1 MAILVILQEYVPN
14 ATAIGYRAVVA
25 QDNSLVLGSINGI
38 NGATADTRIGI
49 GTTAP
54 TQKLHVLAPS
64 IIRNAGL
71 FESSSNIDH
80 TNNGATIYAN
90 NTYAGTIDVAAVKG
104 RVTATTRGYGIG
116 GYFQGGY
123 VGVWANVDNT
133 NPGTGT
139 FNTWGV
145 YSTAFQTTTAT
156 NYGTLGAANGGAAS
170 NIGAYGSATG
180 PSTINYGIYGSASGA
195 TTNWGGYFAGNV
207 FTTGAYFPSDEK
219 LKSNIR
225 DYDASALS
233 KIMSLQT
240 KSYNY
245 DVAKYKYMNLPAG
258 DQFGFL
264 AQDLEKVFPQ
274 LVTKAI
280 QPAEYEQG
288 NKNGKKLSDEVQFKA
303 VNYTGL
309 IPVLTK
315 AVQEQQ
321 QIIDKQQKAIDD
333 LLKRV
338 EKLEQK

>member
-1 MAILVILQEYVPN
+1 M
-14 ATAIGYRAVVA
+14 
-25 QDNSLVLGSINGI
+25 
-38 NGATADTRIGI
+38 
-49 GTTAP
+49 
-54 TQKLHVLAPS
+54 
-64 IIRNAGL
+64 
-71 FESSSNIDH
+71 FESSSNISH
-80 TNNGATIYAN
+80 TSEGATIYAN
-90 NTYAGTIDVAAVKG
+90 NTYAGTVDVAAVKG
-104 RVTATTRGYGIG
+104 KVITTTKGYGIG
-116 GYFQGGY
+116 GFFQGGY
-123 VGVWANVDNT
+123 VGLWANVDNT
-133 NPGTGT
+133 NPGTGA
-139 FNTWGV
+139 FSTWGV
-145 YSTAFQTTTAT
+145 YSTATQTTSGT
-156 NYGTLGAANGGAAS
+156 NYGVSGAANAGAS
-170 NIGAYGSATG
+170 NIGVYGAASGAAT
-180 PSTINYGIYGSASGA
+180 TNYGIYGFASGA

-240 KSYNY
+240 KSYSY

-264 AQDLEKVFPQ
+264 AQDLEKLFPQ
-274 LVTKAI
+274 LVTKAV
-280 QPAEYEQG
+280 QPAEYEKG
-288 NKNGKKLSDEVQFKA
+288 SKNGKKLSDEVQFKA